1 MDTGGNDLT
10 LDERSD
16 ELDWDDGVWNEII
29 DSTQDD
35 VDAGR
40 YAFSTE
46 DYPTHEE
53 GWQHFGDGCAPWDK
67 EVPMRRVILRLT
79 PRALKDIEKRVAIRD
94 VFLGDRE
101 NTQLSGSEP
110 LQLH

>member
-53 GWQHFGDGCAPWDK
+53 GMAALWRWMRSLGQGGSDEASDSAPD
-67 EVPMRRVILRLT
+67 P
-79 PRALKDIEKRVAIRD
+79 AGA
-94 VFLGDRE
+94 
-101 NTQLSGSEP
+101 
-110 LQLH
+110 